1 MNPDAKVYE
10 TIQESRT
17 FGFDEIQDALA
28 IVRDFIMKKK
38 LPLYGGMCIDINL
51 KRDGHKGI
59 YGPETIP
66 DYDCYSPDPYGDS
79 IELCDILL
87 KAGYEGVK
95 SHNAMHISTRR
106 VLINNINVVCD
117 LSYMPPKIYKSVP
130 TASYEGILVVSP
142 EFQFMDM
149 HQAMSRIYDNP
160 PLEVVNHRTSK
171 DFKRFRLLRER
182 YDLSKG
188 VKPITDN
195 TTTLEFVVPKD
206 TVLLDGFSAYAY
218 IYKAAKLLIEA
229 VAELQ
234 HLSPTL
240 DNITVADIS
249 ADSGKGEKIKITGPG
264 MHLVLGSHQYIALA
278 QHLGVATKTSEMGS
292 SVVTTSG
299 KNVKKSSTKVK
310 RVEKETKTEKV
321 RYMKRYGDSIRPNA
335 IVTPEFELLDM
346 SGIFIG
352 CYDSGH
358 NIKNINPKFPILPD
372 NVKVA
377 NIHRVLTYFIQRY
390 NSYLS
395 TDVEKRIALAY
406 YVSTLQLWDLGAK
419 ILELRP
425 KITETSDLETKDWLP
440 FFLSATIFGDHNISA
455 DYIAFVYDRLAG
467 MGIQTE
473 NLRMPGPY
481 YPDRK
486 NLMSFDYTK
495 SVMLDF
501 DGDIIDLPRTHINMH
516 GY

>member
-1 MNPDAKVYE
+1 MNPDTKVYE

-17 FGFDEIQDALA
+17 FGFDEIQEALN

-87 KAGYEGVK
+87 AAGYEGVK

-149 HQAMSRIYDNP
+149 HQAMSRVYDNP

-188 VKPITDN
+188 VKPLAGN
-195 TTTLEFVVPKD
+195 TSTLEFTVPAEP
-206 TVLLDGFSAYAY
+206 VLLDGFSAYAY
-218 IYKAAKLLIEA
+218 IYKAAQLLIES
-229 VAELQ
+229 VPEFQ
-234 HLSPTL
+234 HLASSL
-240 DNITVADIS
+240 INIIHADIS
-249 ADSGKGEKIKITGPG
+249 VDSGKIKISGPD
-264 MHLVLGSHQYIALA
+264 MHIVLGSHHYMELA
-278 QHLGVATKTSEMGS
+278 QHLGLSTKVSDMGS
-292 SVVTTSG
+292 SVVTASG
-299 KNVKKSSTKVK
+299 KNVKKTSVKVK
-310 RVEKETKTEKV
+310 TKEKV
-321 RYMKRYGDSIRPNA
+321 ESEVRYTKRYGDSIRPNA
-335 IVTPEFELLDM
+335 IMTPEFELFDM
-346 SGIFIG
+346 CGIFVG
-352 CYDSGH
+352 CYDSSN
-358 NIKNINPKFPILPD
+358 NIKNINSKFPILPD

-395 TDVEKRIALAY
+395 TEAEKKVALAY
-406 YVSTLQLWDLGAK
+406 YVSTLQLWDLGAIFIDLK
-419 ILELRP
+419 P
-425 KITETSDLETKDWLP
+425 KIVETSDLETKDWLP
-440 FFLSATIFGDHNISA
+440 FFVSATIFGDRNISS
-455 DYIAFVYDRLAG
+455 DYIAFIYDRVAG
-467 MGIQTE
+467 MGTE
-473 NLRMPGPY
+473 TANLRMPGPY

-495 SVMLDF
+495 SIMLDF
-501 DGDIIDLPRTHINMH
+501 DGDIVDTPRKHIDMF

>member
-1 MNPDAKVYE
+1 MNSDIKVYE
-10 TIQESRT
+10 NIQESRT
-17 FGFDEIQDALA
+17 FGFDEIQEALN
-28 IVRDFIMKKK
+28 IVRDFIVKKK
-38 LPLYGGMCIDINL
+38 LILYGGMCTDINL

-87 KAGYEGVK
+87 EAGYEGVK

-117 LSYMPPKIYKSVP
+117 LSYVPPKIYKSVP
-130 TASYEGILVVSP
+130 VGQYEGLLVTSP

-182 YDLSKG
+182 YNLGKG
-188 VKPITDN
+188 VKPLTGN
-195 TTTLEFVVPKD
+195 ATTLEFTIP
-206 TVLLDGFSAYAY
+206 TGQVLLDGFSAYAY
-218 IYKAAKLLIEA
+218 IYKAAELLIE
-229 VAELQ
+229 VIPELQ
-234 HLSPTL
+234 HLSPALNT
-240 DNITVADIS
+240 ITVADIGV
-249 ADSGKGEKIKITGPG
+249 DDKKIKITGPD
-264 MHLVLGSHQYIALA
+264 MHIVLGSHRYVELA
-278 QHLGVATKTSEMGS
+278 QHLGIVTTKT
-292 SVVTTSG
+292 G
-299 KNVKKSSTKVK
+299 KKEKKEKKEEVKEEKGKVK
-310 RVEKETKTEKV
+310 DKEKV
-321 RYMKRYGDSIRPNA
+321 ESEVGYMKRYGDSIRPNA
-335 IVTPEFELLDM
+335 IVTQNFELLDM
-346 SGIFIG
+346 GGIFMG
-352 CYDSGH
+352 CYDSSY

-395 TDVEKRIALAY
+395 SDAEKRVALAY
-406 YVSTLQLWDLGAK
+406 YVSTLQLWDLGSK
-419 ILELRP
+419 IIDLKP
-425 KITETSDLETKDWLP
+425 KIIETSDLETKDWLP
-440 FFLSATIFGDHNISA
+440 FFLSATVFGERNISS
-455 DYIAFVYDRLAG
+455 DYVAFVYDRLKG
-467 MGIQTE
+467 MGIETD

-495 SVMLDF
+495 SIMLDF
-501 DGDIIDLPRTHINMH
+501 DGDVIDSPRTHIDMH